1 MKKILSV
8 ILALMMV
15 LGMMVSTAIAEDAQ
29 PAAEP
34 ASEAKYVALGLNI
47 KNKTGVT
54 INELYIYPA
63 GADKGNSV
71 VAPGWKDK
79 DADPEGYEKNIYIV
93 RPEGAEMEVL
103 AVFEDGTNATWQ
115 VGPLAMYDKLSMKNG
130 TDVAKW
136 EHEPND
142 DEADKALMDKVVAIG
157 KTADHTYPGYVEVA
171 AEVKNKTGKNIVE
184 FYLYEEG
191 GDPKAY
197 NNMVEYM
204 YSADGT
210 QFTMW
215 SPGKAKEGGKYIFSF
230 FLRPQADNYMIDLV
244 YDDGTTVTGPVDDW
258 FKPDGDGHQLNEI
271 SLKDAADPDQWKI
284 AWDDGTDDDFGMPMD
299 ERLAYEINTIG
310 VPADGW
316 YPVYEG
322 APEATEES
330 KAALIELVKAA
341 VPFAAGTEAPA
352 AEAAPAEGAPA
363 AEAAAVP
370 EGYTGIAMLIKNKT
384 GKDIAKIYLYPVGED
399 KGKNVFKTLAEVLPT
414 EDETKEGKPHEIYV
428 YVLRETEKLGAMELR
443 VRFVDETLEEL
454 TWQLPEALATNS
466 TITLKE
472 AVEDWK
478 LKATDDADDLAA
490 QNELATKGEPTDGI
504 MP

>member
-1 MKKILSV
+1 MKKLLSV

-15 LGMMVSTAIAEDAQ
+15 LSAVVSIAIAEDA
-29 PAAEP
+29 PAAE
-34 ASEAKYVALGLNI
+34 AAAEVKYVALGLNI

-93 RPEGAEMEVL
+93 RPEGADMEVL

-142 DEADKALMDKVVAIG
+142 DEADKALMDQVVAIG

-204 YSADGT
+204 YTAEGE
-210 QFTMW
+210 QFAFW

-230 FLRPQADNYMIDLV
+230 FLRPLADNYLIDLV
-244 YDDGTTVTGPVDDW
+244 YDDGTTVTGYVDDW

-284 AWDDGTDDDFGMPMD
+284 AWDDGTDDDYGMPMD
-299 ERLAYEINTIG
+299 ERLAKEVNEVG

-341 VPFAAGTEAPA
+341 VPFAGGAP
-352 AEAAPAEGAPA
+352 AEAAAEEAPA

-478 LKATDDADDLAA
+478 LKATDDAEDLAA
-490 QNELATKGEPTDGI
+490 QNALAAIGAPTDDV